1 MTDTPP
7 GPDGTPGADPDVNE
21 KKTPEQ
27 AARDANA
34 NNDAADSA
42 AEEAR
47 RKRNEELF
55 GDIEEEETPEEILAE
70 RDRLRQQVIEMAGQ
84 QLRARG
90 DNAELLRKVEDMD
103 KCLKRAEAKF
113 EDDKKFALQTFIKEV
128 LPVIDTLELALKA
141 LPPAQRAADPKFDK
155 IAVGVE
161 KTLSQLTSVF
171 NKFGVREINPLN
183 ESFDHTKHQVITTEE
198 NDELDPETVV
208 KVAQKGYE
216 IEGRVIRPAKVIIT
230 PP

>member
-1 MTDTPP
+1 MTDTPS
-7 GPDGTPGADPDVNE
+7 GPDSTPGTDPETNE
-21 KKTPEQ
+21 HNDNNTPVSPEQ
-27 AARDANA
+27 AAQDA
-34 NNDAADSA
+34 A

-55 GDIEEEETPEEILAE
+55 GDLEEDETPEEILAE
-70 RDRLRQQVIEMAGQ
+70 RDRLQQQLIEMAAQ
-84 QLRARG
+84 ILRARSE
-90 DNAELLRKVEDMD
+90 NAELLKRVEEMD
-103 KCLKRAEAKF
+103 KSFKRAEAKF
-113 EDDKKFALQTFIKEV
+113 EDDKKFALQKFVKEV

-141 LPPAQRAADPKFDK
+141 LPPEQRATDPKFDK

-161 KTLSQLTSVF
+161 KTLSQLTAVF
-171 NKFGVREINPLN
+171 NKFGIREINPLN
-183 ESFDHTKHQVITTEE
+183 ESFDHTKHQVLTTEA
-198 NDELDPETVV
+198 NDDLDPETVV